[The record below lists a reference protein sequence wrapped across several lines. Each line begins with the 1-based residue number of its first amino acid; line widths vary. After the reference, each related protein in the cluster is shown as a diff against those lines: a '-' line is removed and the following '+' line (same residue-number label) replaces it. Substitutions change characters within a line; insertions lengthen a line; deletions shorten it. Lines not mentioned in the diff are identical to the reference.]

1 MPPCALNHFFEEKKY
16 NSYIKDVNKNQ
27 INKTM
32 KSIIFLILSF
42 PEKKNQSLY
51 KEKGH
56 SVGTRLGYTD
66 AQGALV
72 VHAMS
77 SITPSQYF
85 CELIDVCYQ
94 KLSTF
99 TDYKNPA
106 K

>member
-1 MPPCALNHFFEEKKY
+1 
-16 NSYIKDVNKNQ
+16 
-27 INKTM
+27 M

-51 KEKGH
+51 KEKGL

-99 TDYKNPA
+99 TDYKNLA